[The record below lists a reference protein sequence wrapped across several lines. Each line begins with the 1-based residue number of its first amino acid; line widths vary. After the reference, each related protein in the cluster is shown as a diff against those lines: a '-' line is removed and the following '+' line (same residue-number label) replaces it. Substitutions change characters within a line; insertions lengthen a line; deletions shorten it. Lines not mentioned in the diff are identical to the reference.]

1 MIQVVYRFI
10 RHGTHGVAPSLP
22 HHVSAP
28 ENCVWECKQVQ
39 TPQTN
44 DDHRNKRRPVGC
56 CLLLCQRNTLTPSG
70 KPSDSKHH
78 RSMSGAQSSW
88 FRNFPSPSPQTF
100 SATPVP
106 HRSVTMA
113 LPRSNH
119 SCITCSYTNHTR
131 WDPAAKSPGLPL
143 SALPHRVSS
152 TSLIIS
158 ILLLASN
165 QLLTL
170 PPQLRS
176 STFPGTHLV
185 CPPTSDRPSIENNG
199 KRSLLSN
206 ASWSIRCYI
215 QPCKRR
221 IPTV

>member
-1 MIQVVYRFI
+1 MCNMDSDEIRCSMIQVVYRFI

-119 SCITCSYTNHTR
+119 SMYNSQLHKPHSMGPRSQKPWPTSVGSSPSSLIYVSDHIDSALDIQSATYTGSTASLIHVSGHPSR
-131 WDPAAKSPGLPL
+131 L
-143 SALPHRVSS
+143 SAGL
-152 TSLIIS
+152 
-158 ILLLASN
+158 
-165 QLLTL
+165 
-170 PPQLRS
+170 
-176 STFPGTHLV
+176 
-185 CPPTSDRPSIENNG
+185 
-199 KRSLLSN
+199 
-206 ASWSIRCYI
+206 
-215 QPCKRR
+215 
-221 IPTV
+221 

>member
-1 MIQVVYRFI
+1 MIQVFYSSLDMC
-10 RHGTHGVAPSLP
+10 GVVIA

-28 ENCVWECKQVQ
+28 ENCVWGCKQVQ

-106 HRSVTMA
+106 HHSVTMA
-113 LPRSNH
+113 LPRSSH
-119 SCITCSYTNHTR
+119 SMYNLQLHKPHSTGPRSQKPRHTSVGS
-131 WDPAAKSPGLPL
+131 SPSSTVDVFDHID
-143 SALPHRVSS
+143 SALDIQSATYTGSTASLTHAPGHVSRLS
-152 TSLIIS
+152 TDL
-158 ILLLASN
+158 
-165 QLLTL
+165 
-170 PPQLRS
+170 
-176 STFPGTHLV
+176 
-185 CPPTSDRPSIENNG
+185 
-199 KRSLLSN
+199 
-206 ASWSIRCYI
+206 
-215 QPCKRR
+215 
-221 IPTV
+221 